1 MAEYRNNSR
10 IPEERNTTEARTRGL
25 AWHFSLP
32 SIFIRV
38 QSYQSDKQVAKR
50 ILLKLLL
57 EENYMKMRILLPFWP
72 LITTVALL
80 TSRCSWK
87 DSWKQLALAGRKWSM
102 NEYDAMEANE
112 GTISNIK
119 KPGMKQW
126 VLTSLMKFVVSSS
139 LRLLRYILSFS
150 HLKYQ
155 QRLQKENMSIFTKFH
170 ESSLSWNVD

>member
-1 MAEYRNNSR
+1 MAEYRTNSR
-10 IPEERNTTEARTRGL
+10 IPEERNTTEARTRGQ

-32 SIFIRV
+32 SIFIRP
-38 QSYQSDKQVAKR
+38 QSYQSDGQVKESY
-50 ILLKLLL
+50 LKILL
-57 EENYMKMRILLPFWP
+57 EENYMKMKILLPLWLFF
-72 LITTVALL
+72 TTVALL

-87 DSWKQLALAGRKWSM
+87 DSWKQSALAGRKWSM

-126 VLTSLMKFVVSSS
+126 VLTSLMKFVLSSS